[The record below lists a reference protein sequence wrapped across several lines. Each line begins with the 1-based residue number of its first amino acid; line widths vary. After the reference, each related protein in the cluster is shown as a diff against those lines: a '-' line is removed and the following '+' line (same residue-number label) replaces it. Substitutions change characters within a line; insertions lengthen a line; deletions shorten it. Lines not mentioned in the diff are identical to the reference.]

1 MRTKYSILSD
11 DKHKNFR
18 IKIDLL
24 AKFSLLVMVIIMLV
38 ITLGFPAF
46 EKIQSM
52 NIYLRIIGII
62 LLLCCIYIAIDSIR
76 KGFKELD

>member
-1 MRTKYSILSD
+1 MLSD
-11 DKHKNFR
+11 DKHKNLR

-76 KGFKELD
+76 KGIKEFDKL